1 MGLRVALSKLPEPLK
16 RGLADAVLPKPLPE
30 GEIVPEWHLQAH
42 DRSWHRQGVYW
53 SVMQFLP
60 AELEDASIEAQLLDM
75 QRHHAR
81 LRQLEARVF
90 AVIPAEE
97 VPLQRLAERLGLEFP
112 LLTDRG
118 ASVSRR
124 FQAAVQLPLR
134 SVMIPTLYL
143 VNPQRKVRASNRGLP
158 SVEAMVRSIEALQ
171 QATRAGM

>member
-1 MGLRVALSKLPEPLK
+1 MALRAALSKLPEPSKRWLK
-16 RGLADAVLPKPLPE
+16 DALLPQPLPE

-53 SVMQFLP
+53 SLMQFMP
-60 AELEDASIEAQLLDM
+60 ASPEDPRVEAQLLEL

-81 LRQLEARVF
+81 LEELKAKVF

-97 VPLQRLAERLGLEFP
+97 DVLQRLAERLGLSFP

-124 FQAAVQLPLR
+124 FHAAVQLPLY
-134 SVMIPTLYL
+134 SVMVPTLYL
-143 VNPQRKVRASNRGLP
+143 VNPQRKIRASNRGYP
-158 SVEAMVRSIEALQ
+158 SVEAMVRSIEALT

>member
-1 MGLRVALSKLPEPLK
+1 MDLRAAISKLPESIK
-16 RGLADAVLPKPLPE
+16 RPIKDAVLPRPIPE
-30 GEIVPEWHLQAH
+30 GEVVPEWHLQAH

-60 AELEDASIEAQLLDM
+60 ACTEDPRNDAQLLEL
-75 QRHHAR
+75 QQHHAR
-81 LRQLEARVF
+81 LEALKAKVF

-97 VPLQRLAERLGLEFP
+97 DELVALADRLGLSYP

-143 VNPQRKVRASNRGLP
+143 VNPQRKIRASNRGYP
-158 SVEAMVRSIEALQ
+158 SVEAIVRSIEALQ
-171 QATRAGM
+171 QATRSGM